1 MKTNYFLTGNAAKI
15 LKTLPSNSIDLI
27 CTDPPYNLGK
37 NYGNHIDK
45 KDGMNMKSLQETGL

>member
-1 MKTNYFLTGNAAKI
+1 MKKNYFLTGNATKI
-15 LKTLPSNSIDLI
+15 LKTLPSASVDLI

-45 KDGMNMKSLQETGL
+45 KNGVNTKNLQKPG

>member
-1 MKTNYFLTGNAAKI
+1 MKKNYFLTGNATKI
-15 LKTLPSNSIDLI
+15 LKTLPPASVDLI

-45 KDGMNMKSLQETGL
+45 KKWSEYEELQKNGL